1 MKNYLGYLLCVFI
14 LIGFSFSLAVQKP
27 GYVKVEGFVVGK
39 DNKGIEAATIR
50 DDGGIDICKTNA
62 DGYFTFEYPKAVIK
76 IRGFRLTKQG
86 IPSYKFQYSGKK
98 LRIRLTDNGWEEIV
112 NTRRVL
118 ANEPAKVDTNKK
130 TDPDT
135 SGKILT
141 EPVNKVTEG
150 NLKKNEAK
158 EIKIRK
164 LSDEIEKLNNDLEEK
179 TKQLTDLKSLN
190 VKKIDSLQNYV
201 RYLEKILENNK
212 VEYDRVTSLSGKK
225 TVLEKDL
232 EIKILKIRNNLAEKE
247 KALANAEKKLAQET
261 ALREQE
267 KSRRN
272 IMIFSVIALALMIV
286 AGVMYRSSQRQKK
299 ANVMLSQK
307 NDEISKQRD
316 IITIEKQKSE
326 GLLLNILP
334 KQVAEE
340 YKAKGKVDTRNY
352 ERVSIMFTD
361 FKGFTKISEKMSPE
375 QVVEELNLCFSTF
388 DEITDKYH
396 IQKIKTIGD
405 AYMCAGGIPEP
416 NTTNPVDVVLAGL
429 EIQYFM
435 KVRREEKL
443 KQGEDYWQCRLG
455 VNTGDALS
463 AVIGKSKFT
472 YDIWSDTV
480 NTANRMENSGE
491 VGKVNVGQNTY
502 ELIKDFFECEY
513 RGKVA
518 AKGKGE
524 IDMYFVHRLKAEFSA
539 DDTGVIPN
547 DTYQKLREEKFLKAS
562 SSIPETR

>member
-1 MKNYLGYLLCVFI
+1 MKNYLGYLLCI
-14 LIGFSFSLAVQKP
+14 ITLLGISFSSSTAQNEEKVEVD
-27 GYVKVEGFVVGK
+27 GYVIDK
-39 DNKGIEAATIR
+39 DGKGIL
-50 DDGGIDICKTNA
+50 GIVVQDISGREITKT
-62 DGYFTFEYPKAVIK
+62 DFRGYFHFPYPKEATKFISFQVNQS
-76 IRGFRLTKQG
+76 GF
-86 IPSYKFQYSGKK
+86 PPYKFQYSGKALK
-98 LRIRLTDNGWEEIV
+98 LRLTDKGWENVTNTSAKV
-112 NTRRVL
+112 N
-118 ANEPAKVDTNKK
+118 NPIAKVDTSTKK
-130 TDPDT
+130 EGTPPK
-135 SGKILT
+135 KILT
-141 EPVNKVTEG
+141 QPIT
-150 NLKKNEAK
+150 KKTEAK
-158 EIKIRK
+158 EVKIKK
-164 LSDEIEKLNNDLEEK
+164 LSDEIEKLSDDLEK
-179 TKQLTDLKSLN
+179 RTKQLEDLKSLN
-190 VKKIDSLQNYV
+190 VKKIDSLQSYV

-212 VEYDRVTSLSGKK
+212 VEYDKVASLSGEK

-232 EIKILKIRNNLAEKE
+232 EIKILKIKNNLAVKE

-261 ALREQE
+261 ALKEKV

-272 IMIFSVIALALMIV
+272 MMVFSVVAIALMVIAVI
-286 AGVMYRSSQRQKK
+286 MYRSSQRQKK

-307 NDEISKQRD
+307 NDEISRQRD
-316 IITIEKQKSE
+316 VITIEKQKSE

-388 DEITDKYH
+388 DEITDKYQ

-435 KVRREEKL
+435 KERRAAKLEE
-443 KQGEDYWQCRLG
+443 GEDYWQCRLG

-524 IDMYFVHRLKAEFSA
+524 IDMYFVHRLKPEFSA
-539 DDTGVIPN
+539 DETGVIPN
-547 DTYQKLREEKFLKAS
+547 ASYEQLRAEKFLQES
-562 SSIPETR
+562 SSVTEPR

>member
-1 MKNYLGYLLCVFI
+1 MKNYLGYLFCIIILC
-14 LIGFSFSLAVQKP
+14 GAAFSSNAQNGENVEIT
-27 GYVKVEGFVVGK
+27 GYVIDKNGKGIKGVIVK
-39 DNKGIEAATIR
+39 DN
-50 DDGGIDICKTNA
+50 GGRQIAETNA
-62 DGYFTFEYPKAVIK
+62 DGFFHFP
-76 IRGFRLTKQG
+76 FSKQG
-86 IPSYKFQYSGKK
+86 AKYISFQVIQAGFPPYDFQYSGKAVR
-98 LRIRLTDNGWEEIV
+98 LRLTDKGWENIT
-112 NTRRVL
+112 NTKKVATNPL
-118 ANEPAKVDTNKK
+118 VKIDTTEKVDV
-130 TDPDT
+130 DT
-135 SGKILT
+135 SKKILT
-141 EPVNKVTEG
+141 KPIVTKETP
-150 NLKKNEAK
+150 KTEAK
-158 EIKIRK
+158 EVKIKK
-164 LSDEIEKLNNDLEEK
+164 LSAEIEKLNNDLEER

-190 VKKIDSLQNYV
+190 VKKIDSLQSYV

-212 VEYDRVTSLSGKK
+212 VEYERVASLSGKK

-261 ALREQE
+261 ALREKE

-272 IMIFSVIALALMIV
+272 ILIFSIIAVALMIV

-316 IITIEKQKSE
+316 VITIEKQKSE

-388 DEITDKYH
+388 DEITDKYQ

-405 AYMCAGGIPEP
+405 AYMCAGGIPDP

-429 EIQYFM
+429 EIQHFM

-443 KQGEDYWQCRLG
+443 QQGEDYWQCRLG

-513 RGKVA
+513 RGKIA

-524 IDMYFVHRLKAEFSA
+524 IDMYFVHRLKPEFSA

-547 DTYQKLREEKFLKAS
+547 ETYDKRREEKFLKES
-562 SSIPETR
+562 SSMTETR

>member
-1 MKNYLGYLLCVFI
+1 MCGV
-14 LIGFSFSLAVQKP
+14 SFSSLAQGEEKVEVE
-27 GYVKVEGFVVGK
+27 GYVVDK
-39 DNKGIEAATIR
+39 DNKAILGVVVQDMSGREIT
-50 DDGGIDICKTNA
+50 KT
-62 DGYFTFEYPKAVIK
+62 DFRGYFHFPYPKEATKFISFQVNQP
-76 IRGFRLTKQG
+76 GF
-86 IPSYKFQYSGKK
+86 PPFKFQYSGKALK
-98 LRIRLTDNGWEEIV
+98 LKLTDKGWEDITNV
-112 NTRRVL
+112 KKAVTNPPV
-118 ANEPAKVDTNKK
+118 KVDTVTKVSA
-130 TDPDT
+130 DT
-135 SGKILT
+135 TKKILT
-141 EPVNKVTEG
+141 QPITKPSKETAKT
-150 NLKKNEAK
+150 EAK
-158 EIKIRK
+158 EVKIRK

-212 VEYDRVTSLSGKK
+212 VEYERVASLSGKK

-261 ALREQE
+261 ALREKE

-272 IMIFSVIALALMIV
+272 ILIFSVIAVALMII

-307 NDEISKQRD
+307 NDEIIKQRD
-316 IITIEKQKSE
+316 IITVEKQKSE

-388 DEITDKYH
+388 DEITDKYQ

-405 AYMCAGGIPEP
+405 AYMCAGGIPDP

-513 RGKVA
+513 RGKIA

-524 IDMYFVHRLKAEFSA
+524 IDMYFVHRLKPEFSA

-547 DTYQKLREEKFLKAS
+547 ETYDKLREDKFLGES
-562 SSIPETR
+562 SSITETR